1 MRVATRVTGDISGV
15 GDVSLMRVDVG
26 TKIVRR
32 WMIVVDV
39 VRHSVPGRCYVG
51 LMQAGTV
58 CLLHVARRSM

>member
-1 MRVATRVTGDISGV
+1 MRVATRVTGGVSGV
-15 GDVSLMRVDVG
+15 GDVSTPR